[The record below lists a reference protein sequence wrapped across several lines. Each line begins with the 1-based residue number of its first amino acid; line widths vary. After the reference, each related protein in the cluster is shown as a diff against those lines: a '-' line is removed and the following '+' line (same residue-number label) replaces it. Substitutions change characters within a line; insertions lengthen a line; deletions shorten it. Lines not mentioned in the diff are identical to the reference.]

1 MDEEFW
7 PEDEEDGAP
16 APRPGV
22 GSVSSAQPRGTPRA
36 ASRTPRPDGAWPG
49 PEQAA
54 EAGSGPMAAALN
66 AQPARPAQPALPAPP
81 PTAPPSAAAP
91 TQPTS
96 SDPEPA
102 LDEPAIYAPPAADA
116 ATARAGVP
124 VALPQRVKP
133 NLPTQYVPP
142 MPQDL
147 PQAPESAWAQPP
159 SSQYPM
165 VGRGEAADVEALPR
179 PQIQPLHGVPHQV
192 PPAPM
197 PRPVSPAAPSPPSS
211 AASPSSP
218 AFGAASASS
227 GFPADGPGFAEPPA
241 YWPQP
246 PAEEPVYHY
255 EADLEPTASPEMPPS
270 PAYSPSSEYL
280 PAPDFSPPP
289 EISPTGY
296 SPAPEFSPA
305 GPPDVE
311 SGWTPD
317 HPPQEPY
324 RLGPHQQPGPAVR
337 PITAEEFARRRTERR
352 PEPQAERGFRGGLR
366 KSTFGLITLPPGR
379 REQEYLADVDLVRRN
394 FGGLRQITVVNPK
407 GGAGK
412 TVAVLMLAMTFGQRR
427 GGYVLAWDNNETQG
441 TLGMRAQQDFHS
453 RTVRDLL
460 RDLHL
465 FQGSQGRVGDLS
477 HYVRGQ
483 GEGMFEVLASDES
496 ATAGEML
503 TEVAFG
509 DIRDVVSRFYKII
522 VVDTGNNVRAPN
534 WQAAVDATDQ
544 LVVTMSARN
553 DSAETAARMLDH
565 LEQTGRVRTVRNAV
579 TVISMPQSQ
588 RELDVPSIERH
599 FASRTRAV
607 LRVPYERIID
617 TGEPIAYTR
626 LSASTADAWLKVAA
640 AVAAGL

>member
-1 MDEEFW
+1 M
-7 PEDEEDGAP
+7 
-16 APRPGV
+16 
-22 GSVSSAQPRGTPRA
+22 
-36 ASRTPRPDGAWPG
+36 
-49 PEQAA
+49 
-54 EAGSGPMAAALN
+54 
-66 AQPARPAQPALPAPP
+66 
-81 PTAPPSAAAP
+81 
-91 TQPTS
+91 
-96 SDPEPA
+96 
-102 LDEPAIYAPPAADA
+102 IYAPPDA
-116 ATARAGVP
+116 TVARAGVP
-124 VALPQRVKP
+124 VALPQRPKP

-165 VGRGEAADVEALPR
+165 VGQGGAADVDALPR
-179 PQIQPLHGVPHQV
+179 RQIQPLHGVPHQV

-197 PRPVSPAAPSPPSS
+197 PRPAEPVQPPPVFLPPTPPASTPP
-211 AASPSSP
+211 AQGSPSSVSP
-218 AFGAASASS
+218 SAGPPVPDSPMSASSASASS
-227 GFPADGPGFAEPPA
+227 ASASAGFASSASAPSPLVEPGWVEPTFAAEPEPGSAEPPA

-255 EADLEPTASPEMPPS
+255 DADLAPSYEPSYEPSYASPYEPS
-270 PAYSPSSEYL
+270 YEPYDTSPESYDASADRLPDYLPDRLPNRSPDRLPDHSSDRLPDRSSSRSLDRFPDPSLDRSSEQ
-280 PAPDFSPPP
+280 D
-289 EISPTGY
+289 
-296 SPAPEFSPA
+296 
-305 GPPDVE
+305 
-311 SGWTPD
+311 SGWTAD
-317 HPPQEPY
+317 NPPQEPY
-324 RLGPHQQPGPAVR
+324 QLGPHQQPGPAVR
-337 PITAEEFARRRTERR
+337 PITAEEFSRRRAERR
-352 PEPQAERGFRGGLR
+352 PEPQAERGLRGALR
-366 KSTFGLITLPPGR
+366 KSTFGLISPPPGR
-379 REQEYLADVDLVRRN
+379 REQEYLADVDFVRRN

-465 FQGSQGRVGDLS
+465 FQGAQGRVGDLS

-503 TEVAFG
+503 TELAFG

-565 LEQTGRVRTVRNAV
+565 LEQTGRVRAVRQAV
-579 TVISMPQSQ
+579 TVISMPQSL

-607 LRVPYERIID
+607 LRVPYERIVD
-617 TGEPIAYTR
+617 TGEPIAYTH
-626 LSASTADAWLKVAA
+626 LSTTTTDAWLKVAA